1 MSESKA
7 NTTSTNNTSPNT
19 TTTANAVNAALNS
32 KQKLTL
38 PSTKTL
44 LQASKLAIRLN
55 KPICFYFYTDSLKG
69 QVCIASDG
77 KEKIIY
83 KNDEEH
89 TSPIVSPYQVDDEY
103 IIITENTIYIISANT
118 KVEK

>member
-1 MSESKA
+1 MS
-7 NTTSTNNTSPNT
+7 NIPQ
-19 TTTANAVNAALNS
+19 VDDGAAQQKN
-32 KQKLTL
+32 KLTL

-44 LQASKLAIRLN
+44 LQATKLSIRLN
-55 KPICFYFYTDSLKG
+55 KPICYYFYADSLKG

-77 KEKIIY
+77 NEKIIY

-89 TSPIVSPYQVDDEY
+89 TSPIVTPYQVDDEF
-103 IIITENTIYIISANT
+103 IIITENTIYIISAKT